1 MVNRQ
6 ISTDPVADM
15 LTRIRNAI
23 SVNKSEIIL
32 PHSSLKEAV
41 ANLLIENNFI
51 DGLRVEG
58 DSTEKVL
65 VLTINRDDSSA
76 RITEITKLS
85 KPGRRSYVNA
95 REIPTVKQGRGIVI
109 ISTSKGVM
117 SGEQAKT
124 EHVGGELICQVY

>member
-1 MVNRQ
+1 MSTLT
-6 ISTDPVADM
+6 STDPIADM

-23 SVNKSEIIL
+23 AVNKTEINL
-32 PHSSLKEAV
+32 PHSNIKEAV
-41 ANLLIENNFI
+41 AKLLVENNFI

-58 DSTEKVL
+58 DKISKSL
-65 VLTINRDDSSA
+65 VLTLNQDHANA

-85 KPGRRSYVNA
+85 KPGRRTYVNA

-117 SGEQAKT
+117 SGDQAKS